1 MADNSIA
8 LFPIADLLL
17 ALGAHPGRNKNTFHS
32 PFREDRNASLH
43 IDPNRNVW
51 FDHGAGIG
59 GGNIDLVMKCRDCS
73 AREAV
78 DYILSLS
85 QAPRVNAALEIS
97 TASDD
102 NISSDKDTPSI
113 AIPLSRRI
121 LIVRELRS
129 PYLLDYIVSR
139 GIPVSLA
146 ARYCNEVII
155 RGKANG
161 RSYDNIGFWNNN
173 GGIALKS
180 PSGFKSTTKAGITTI
195 DMRGEFT
202 DRPTS
207 GTVTLFEGFF
217 DFLTWL
223 AKDKRDVPST
233 DVVVLNSVANLT
245 KAIPYLRLHD
255 TAICC
260 LDNDEAGRSA
270 LETLK
275 SLRREL
281 RNPTII
287 DGSLIYHGYDDLN
300 DWWIAMKDRLNK

>member
-1 MADNSIA
+1 MADNSFA
-8 LFPIADLLL
+8 LFPVAELLM
-17 ALGAHPGRNKNTFHS
+17 ALGARPGKTRNTFHS
-32 PFREDRNASLH
+32 PFREDKNASLH
-43 IDPNRNVW
+43 IDPRRNVW

-59 GGNIDLVMKCRDCS
+59 GGNIDLVMKCRGCS
-73 AREAV
+73 AKEAV
-78 DYILSLS
+78 DYILSLPQAS
-85 QAPRVNAALEIS
+85 QRTALQETLAAKDEES
-97 TASDD
+97 PFDD
-102 NISSDKDTPSI
+102 DGLAI

-129 PYLLDYIVSR
+129 PYLLEYIVSR

-146 ARYCNEVII
+146 ARYCNEVIV
-155 RGKANG
+155 RGKVIG
-161 RSYDNIGFWNNN
+161 RSYDNIGFRNNN
-173 GGIALKS
+173 GGFALKS

-195 DMRGEFT
+195 DMLGKFSE
-202 DRPTS
+202 RPTS

-287 DGSLIYHGYDDLN
+287 DSSIIYHGYDDLN

>member
-1 MADNSIA
+1 MADNSFA
-8 LFPIADLLL
+8 LFPVAELLL
-17 ALGAHPGRNKNTFHS
+17 ALGARPGENKNSFHS
-32 PFREDRNASLH
+32 PFREDKNASLH
-43 IDPNRNVW
+43 IDPRRNVW

-59 GGNIDLVMKCRDCS
+59 GGNIDLVMKCRGCS

-78 DYILSLS
+78 DYILSLPQAS
-85 QAPRVNAALEIS
+85 QRTALQETPAAKDEES
-97 TASDD
+97 PFDD
-102 NISSDKDTPSI
+102 DGLAI

-129 PYLLDYIVSR
+129 PNLLEYIVSR

-146 ARYCNEVII
+146 ARYCNEVIV
-155 RGKANG
+155 RGKVIG
-161 RSYDNIGFWNNN
+161 RSYDNIGFRNNN
-173 GGIALKS
+173 GGFALKS

-195 DMRGEFT
+195 DMLGKFSE
-202 DRPTS
+202 RPTS

-233 DVVVLNSVANLT
+233 DVVVLNSVSNLT
-245 KAIPYLRLHD
+245 KAIPYLRLHN
-255 TAICC
+255 TAICY
-260 LDNDEAGRSA
+260 LDNDEAGRAA

-281 RNPTII
+281 RNPAII
-287 DGSLIYHGYDDLN
+287 DSSIIYHGYDDLN